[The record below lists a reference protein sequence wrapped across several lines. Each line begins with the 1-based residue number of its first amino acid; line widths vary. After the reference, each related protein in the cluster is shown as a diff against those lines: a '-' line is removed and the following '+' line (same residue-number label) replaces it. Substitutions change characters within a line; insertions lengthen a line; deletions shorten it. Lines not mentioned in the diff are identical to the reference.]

1 MAKILL
7 VDDDALLVR
16 MYQTKLKADGY
27 EVETAS
33 DGNEGFNK
41 TKVFKPD
48 LILLDVMMPKVNG
61 FEMLQKLKENLY
73 TKKIPVILLTNVGG
87 SEADIEKGLSLGAV
101 AYLIKA
107 NFLPKE
113 IVQKV
118 KEILA
123 GYKRDLPEVKT
134 TIKADLST

>member
-33 DGNEGFNK
+33 DGAEGFNK
-41 TKVFKPD
+41 TKEFKPD
-48 LILLDVMMPKVNG
+48 LVLLDVMMPRMNG
-61 FEMLQKLKENLY
+61 FEMLKILKQNES
-73 TKKIPVILLTNVGG
+73 TKRVPVILLTNVGG

-101 AYLIKA
+101 AYIIKA
-107 NFLPKE
+107 NYLPKE

-134 TIKADLST
+134 VIKANI